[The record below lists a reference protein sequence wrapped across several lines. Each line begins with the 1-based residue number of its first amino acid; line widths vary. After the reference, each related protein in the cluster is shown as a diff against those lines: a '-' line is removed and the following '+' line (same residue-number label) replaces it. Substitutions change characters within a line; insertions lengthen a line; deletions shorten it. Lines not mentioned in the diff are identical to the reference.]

1 MDQVKTGKL
10 IRSLRQK
17 HNLTQLALAEML
29 GVSDKAVSKWER
41 GCGAPDLS
49 LLPLL
54 SQTLGVD
61 TDTLLRGD
69 LEANDMSN
77 GNLNNMRFYVCPD
90 CGNLL
95 FAQEEAD
102 ISCCGRRLSPLQAQE
117 ADPAHMLHAE
127 RNDGE
132 WYITGEHGMQREHY
146 ISFVALLCGDTA
158 VIKKRYPEWTME
170 TRLPYL
176 PQGTLLWYCTRHG
189 LFSQKL

>member
-1 MDQVKTGKL
+1 MDQIRTGRL
-10 IRSLRQK
+10 IRTLRLSLGM
-17 HNLTQLALAEML
+17 TQLALAERL

-90 CGNLL
+90 CGNLIGFIRIDRTDAGGICVLGGQNGCGLKEHRARNYRCHTGLECSHDFHKCSPSFFSHFIVIDAIISLQYRIL
-95 FAQEEAD
+95 FVNRQNTD
-102 ISCCGRRLSPLQAQE
+102 LV
-117 ADPAHMLHAE
+117 D
-127 RNDGE
+127 
-132 WYITGEHGMQREHY
+132 
-146 ISFVALLCGDTA
+146 
-158 VIKKRYPEWTME
+158 KRKFLMKNGLIEVLY
-170 TRLPYL
+170 YL
-176 PQGTLLWYCTRHG
+176 NFP
-189 LFSQKL
+189 